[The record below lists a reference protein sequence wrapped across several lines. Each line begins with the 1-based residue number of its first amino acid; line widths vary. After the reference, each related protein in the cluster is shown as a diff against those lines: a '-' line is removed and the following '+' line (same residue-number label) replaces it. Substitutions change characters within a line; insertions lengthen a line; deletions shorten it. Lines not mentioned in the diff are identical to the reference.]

1 MAYQPIAITASTTLT
16 RNNHANTTVVIN
28 AAAGAAITLP
38 AASGTGDEYT
48 LFIGTTI
55 TSNTTTV
62 KVASSSDI
70 MQGVISVAT
79 DIAGVTCP
87 TAADSDTITL
97 NGSTTGGVKG
107 SYIVLR
113 DVAANVWDVGGGLVS
128 TGTEATPFSATV

>member
-16 RNNHANTTVVIN
+16 RNNHAGTTVVIN
-28 AAAGAAITLP
+28 AAAGVAITLP

-62 KVASSSDI
+62 KVANASDI
-70 MQGVISVAT
+70 MQGVVSVAT

-87 TAADSDTITL
+87 TAADTDTITL
-97 NGSTTGGVKG
+97 NGTTSGGIKG
-107 SYIVLR
+107 SYIVLC
-113 DVAANVWDVGGGLVS
+113 DVATNVWEVSGGLVS
-128 TGTEATPFSATV
+128 SGVEATPFSATV